1 MGVVGAAHVNLL
13 LGAII
18 TIGVTVV
25 TVVTTRVMERSLDQI
40 DAELKV
46 AGLESC

>member
-18 TIGVTVV
+18 TIGV